1 MPGAVDFLVRL
12 DDKAR
17 DKIYYNIKKA
27 QLVNDNEL
35 FKKLNEFIWQIRT
48 LYNSKAYRLLSFW
61 YTTND
66 KQSLVVA
73 THGILKKA
81 QKTPP
86 NEIKK
91 AEEIRKQY
99 LNNKMT
105 KLLTMDNRFKTVSID
120 TMIDKHIGKRGTV
133 RREAF
138 ENELRIDLLGQAIK
152 QARQERNLTQEQLG
166 ELVGVQK
173 AQISKIENSVK
184 NARFETILKVFDA
197 LGAKVNFNVE
207 LNDKKLAY

>member
-1 MPGAVDFLVRL
+1 M
-12 DDKAR
+12 DK
-17 DKIYYNIKKA
+17 K
-27 QLVNDNEL
+27 
-35 FKKLNEFIWQIRT
+35 
-48 LYNSKAYRLLSFW
+48 
-61 YTTND
+61 
-66 KQSLVVA
+66 
-73 THGILKKA
+73 
-81 QKTPP
+81 
-86 NEIKK
+86 
-91 AEEIRKQY
+91 
-99 LNNKMT
+99 
-105 KLLTMDNRFKTVSID
+105 FKTVSID
-120 TMIDKHIGKRGTV
+120 TMIDKHIGKRGTG

-166 ELVGVQK
+166 ALVGVQK